1 MSKPPKEPLYLLI
14 QSLTK
19 AEKRAFKLYAQ
30 RMGSPDAKFIRLFNV
45 LDQMKEYDEE
55 QILRKETDFKPS
67 QLSNQKAHLYRQI
80 LTSLRLNHVSQQG
93 DIEIRENLDYARVLF
108 NKGLYPQSLRILEKI
123 KGKAIEEERHT
134 LHLQILE
141 FEKFIESQYITRSTA
156 DRAEELTEELRLV
169 NQRVQMNN
177 ELSNLALSLYGYYL
191 KTGHVRDE
199 EDYEQVRAFYE
210 QKLPA
215 LDQSGLGATEL
226 MHLYQG
232 KIWYYYI
239 VQDFRH
245 CYRYARY
252 WVTLFDER
260 PRLLHAYTDLY
271 IKGLHQLALALF
283 NMRSHKALSE
293 VLQRMDAVASD
304 DSIRL
309 TENSHILLFLY
320 KSLGQFNAFFLSGD
334 FSKGTAFVP
343 AFEEAL
349 DEVQTRLDPHWVI
362 LFYYKIACLYFG
374 SGDNSGAIRYLNK
387 IIHSSDTQVRGD
399 IQCFARILNLIAH
412 YELGNND
419 LLDYQVRSVYRFLAK
434 MDNLQQ
440 VQVEIFRFLRNLS
453 RIVPADV
460 PMEFVKLKDRLME
473 LMKDPFERRPFIYLD
488 IISWLESKIENL
500 SVQEVV
506 QRKYHAG
513 WKLINLQK

>member
-1 MSKPPKEPLYLLI
+1 MSNPLKEPLYQLI

-30 RMGSPDAKFIRLFNV
+30 RVGSPDAKFIRLFNV

-55 QILRKETDFKPS
+55 VILRKEPDFKPS
-67 QLSNQKAHLYRQI
+67 QLSNQKAHLYKQI
-80 LTSLRLNHVSQQG
+80 LTSLRLNHVQQQS

-108 NKGLYPQSLRILEKI
+108 NKGLYPQSLRILERI
-123 KGKAIEEERHT
+123 KAKAKEEERHT

-156 DRAEELTEELRLV
+156 DRAEELTAEIRRV
-169 NQRVQMNN
+169 NEHVQISN

-199 EDYEQVRAFYE
+199 EDYEEVKSFYQ
-210 QKLPA
+210 QKLPEI
-215 LDQSGLGATEL
+215 DFDKLGATEL
-226 MHLYQG
+226 MHYYQS

-245 CYRYARY
+245 CYRYSRY
-252 WVTLFDER
+252 WVTLFDEK
-260 PRLLHAYTDLY
+260 PRLLLAYTDLY

-283 NMRSHKALSE
+283 NMRSHKALDE
-293 VLQRMDAVASD
+293 VLSRMDAIAED
-304 DSIRL
+304 TQIRL
-309 TENSHILLFLY
+309 TDNSRILLFLY
-320 KSLGQFNAFFLSGD
+320 KSLGSFNAYFLSGS
-334 FSKGTAFVP
+334 FEEGTKVVA
-343 AFEEAL
+343 AFETEL
-349 DEVQTRLDPHWVI
+349 EEIKSRLDAHWVI

-374 SGDNSGAIRYLNK
+374 SGDNRAAIRYLNK
-387 IIHSSDTQVRGD
+387 IIHYPDVQVRGD
-399 IQCFARILNLIAH
+399 IHCFARILNLIAH

-453 RIVPADV
+453 RILPTDI

-488 IISWLESKIENL
+488 IISWLESKIQNI

-506 QRKYHAG
+506 QRKYRAG
-513 WKLINLQK
+513 WRMIDLEN